1 MRKIFTILLAL
12 LAIGQVW
19 AATAKIEGTNW
30 DNNRSWTGNFVTF
43 TFSGENASYSN
54 GATGTYLQ
62 IKANKTYTVSWAV
75 NECHA
80 INVTQIKAKFGNAS
94 ISSYDVYFNSTKCG
108 KVNGWSTNDNIYLGG
123 LSLGNEGNINVST
136 TRDANIYWIEITYT
150 MGSNTY
156 SVVFHADDATSGE
169 MSNQAFSY
177 DAAQN
182 LTTNAFVRSYT
193 VNYNA
198 DGGEC
203 AEASAAANYT
213 FAGWATAAGGVVVY
227 TNGQNVKNLTKV
239 DGGLID
245 LYATWNSA
253 SVTLPA
259 ATKDGFLFNGW
270 YNGEN
275 YVGKAGDVITPD
287 ADMNLTAY
295 WADKLTP
302 QFTLDKTEIELE
314 QVAVLTLTNVD
325 EPAITFAP
333 EGIVSYN
340 AETGELTGITVGE
353 VAITISQAAKTSIAA
368 KEETLTLTV
377 TKKTPSLAVLLN
389 DVEGTDFILNPTLS
403 ATLGF
408 NKVSDA
414 EVEVALVS
422 GSEFV
427 TLEEGVVTALMNE
440 GSAVLSATLAET
452 ETYKTTSVEF
462 TVQVARATEATD
474 CYVLVEN
481 DQHSIGMYDNNAGL
495 EYTLSG
501 PGEKLYVKV
510 GKFSNVA
517 TNNINI
523 YGYRKDGSEAF
534 HVEYSVG
541 ELTTGGEDKEI
552 AISEDVTK
560 IKFKAGGT
568 LSKWFSNV
576 RVTRKTYL
584 RAENVALEAEKDH
597 ACEGTLNVNY
607 SIANGGDLKIVC
619 DNEKFV
625 LDSYVIENVDC
636 RGGVANISVSYPSD
650 VEIEDTA
657 NVVIYNA
664 VYRAEVLLTA
674 KIIPSKNTY
683 ADYTAYFCQGESVE
697 FEGVVYSEATTT
709 QVLLAEKNIMG
720 GDSIVN
726 LTVIELVPDT
736 TVLNETMYLGDILI
750 VDPNEWAL
758 LIDEIEYQFEEA
770 EYPLDAE
777 VPVDL
782 IQHTQS
788 VNGCDSTIIRHIE
801 VVDPLTTGINSV
813 ETNPVVQ
820 ATKELRD
827 GVIYI
832 RRGESLYLIDGKRVK

>member
-1 MRKIFTILLAL
+1 MRKIYLFVLITLLGFSQAWGKTL
-12 LAIGQVW
+12 TGKVAVGQGKGEASVETRSNYFDVLVDGPVSTTNGTQVTATASNSAVSW
-19 AATAKIEGTNW
+19 AYCKFSATAATGYSFEGWYTNAACTNGKQTDNPYQTASAKNVDRTDEYWAKFTPIHYTIAFNGNGAESGSTASISAEYDQAVSLNTNGFSKVAYTVSFVSEGGTI
-30 DNNRSWTGNFVTF
+30 DPIPAYAIFDSWNTKANGTGTRYAE
-43 TFSGENASYSN
+43 TASVSNLASTEGATATLYAQWN
-54 GATGTYLQ
+54 GATKITLPSAGTNGTSLFDGWYDGETL
-62 IKANKTYTVSWAV
+62 IGYAGDAFTPTT
-75 NECHA
+75 
-80 INVTQIKAKFGNAS
+80 NVTLTAHWTA
-94 ISSYDVYFNSTKCG
+94 VATP
-108 KVNGWSTNDNIYLGG
+108 
-123 LSLGNEGNINVST
+123 
-136 TRDANIYWIEITYT
+136 
-150 MGSNTY
+150 
-156 SVVFHADDATSGE
+156 VFAIDDA
-169 MSNQAFSY
+169 
-177 DAAQN
+177 
-182 LTTNAFVRSYT
+182 V
-193 VNYNA
+193 
-198 DGGEC
+198 
-203 AEASAAANYT
+203 
-213 FAGWATAAGGVVVY
+213 
-227 TNGQNVKNLTKV
+227 
-239 DGGLID
+239 
-245 LYATWNSA
+245 
-253 SVTLPA
+253 
-259 ATKDGFLFNGW
+259 
-270 YNGEN
+270 
-275 YVGKAGDVITPD
+275 
-287 ADMNLTAY
+287 
-295 WADKLTP
+295 
-302 QFTLDKTEIELE
+302 IELE
-314 QVAVLTLTNVD
+314 QSTRLALTNVSN
-325 EPAITFAP
+325 PSIVITP
-333 EGIVSYN
+333 EGIVSYDATTGSLTGVGVGVATIAINQEATANIN
-340 AETGELTGITVGE
+340 AKYEELTI
-353 VAITISQAAKTSIAA
+353 
-368 KEETLTLTV
+368 TV
-377 TKKTPSLAVLLN
+377 TKKASSLAVLLN
-389 DVEGTDFILNPTLS
+389 DVEGTEFILNPTLS

-414 EVEVALVS
+414 EVELSAVS
-422 GSEFV
+422 GEELV
-427 TLEEGVVTALMNE
+427 AIEEGVVTALLNE
-440 GSAVLSATLAET
+440 GTAVFSATLAET
-452 ETYKTTSVEF
+452 ETYQSASVEF
-462 TVQVARATEATD
+462 SIQIARAAEAAD
-474 CYVLVEN
+474 CYLLEN
-481 DQHSIGMYDNNAGL
+481 QSDDQSVWHGNTCHEHTWAEENAAGVVRFQIHYTTASIDPGYKVQQLLNGEWVDATSKMTDFSTSFTWK
-495 EYTLSG
+495 EFTLNQAAKGVRIWGSG
-501 PGEKLYVKV
+501 SLYNHVK
-510 GKFSNVA
+510 N
-517 TNNINI
+517 
-523 YGYRKDGSEAF
+523 
-534 HVEYSVG
+534 
-541 ELTTGGEDKEI
+541 
-552 AISEDVTK
+552 
-560 IKFKAGGT
+560 
-568 LSKWFSNV
+568 LS
-576 RVTRKTYL
+576 VTRKGSI
-584 RAENVALEAEKDH
+584 RVQNIALEAEKDH

-619 DNEKFV
+619 NNEKFV